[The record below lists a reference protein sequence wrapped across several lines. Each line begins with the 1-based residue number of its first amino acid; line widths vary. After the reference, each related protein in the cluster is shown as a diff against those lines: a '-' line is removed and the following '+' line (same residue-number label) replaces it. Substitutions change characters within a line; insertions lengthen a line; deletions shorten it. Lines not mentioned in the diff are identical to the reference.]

1 MMRHRAFARPRDARP
16 AAFLAVVVLAL
27 AVAGVG
33 CPCVNTVV
41 NDSPGLRWWLFSNF
55 AASRVCPEMLKRGV
69 PLKLA
74 LLGPNSVGRYF
85 PQQCGVHVDDNTR
98 TMRVDVT
105 GAGYAVLPLAKRVG
119 FYCGVSVEFSPDFHV
134 NDDAIYVWGRFN
146 RVLAPPDLR
155 LLGVESPVVSLA
167 TQTPLGNVATV
178 LGRSIVESELAR
190 GFTVVRLSDGD
201 DFTLGILQPPAR
213 PKRQFQT
220 GSDRVLL
227 ASDRTEV
234 HAASRD
240 YLGPFAIEQ
249 SGAALSVVLSVAGA
263 GTDYVVVDKATGD
276 AWLQPYEAAQ
286 PIGPPPAQPI
296 AFGDA
301 PPGETRRTFP
311 LDPGAYYVVI
321 ENRAPA
327 PAGPLGMPMPFE
339 PVAVVSYNVEV
350 GSR

>member
-1 MMRHRAFARPRDARP
+1 MKRAR
-16 AAFLAVVVLAL
+16 AFLALVVVAS

-33 CPCVNTVV
+33 CPCVNSVV
-41 NDSPGLRWWLFSNF
+41 NDSPSLRWWLFSSF

-85 PQQCGVHVDDNTR
+85 PQQCAVHVDDNAR

-105 GAGYAVLPLAKRVG
+105 GSGYALLPLARRVG
-119 FYCGVSVEFSPDFHV
+119 FYCGVSVEFAPDFHV

-146 RVLAPPDLR
+146 KVLTPPDLR
-155 LLGVESPVVSLA
+155 LLGVESSVVSLA

-178 LGRSIVESELAR
+178 LGRSVVESELAR

-220 GSDRVLL
+220 DGDHVLL

-240 YLGPFAIEQ
+240 YLGPFTIEQ
-249 SGAALSVVLSVAGA
+249 SGAALFVTLGVAGSGA
-263 GTDYVVVDKATGD
+263 DYLIVDKAMGD
-276 AWLQPYEAAQ
+276 AWLQSYEAAQ
-286 PIGPPPAQPI
+286 PIGPPPGQPI

-301 PPGETRRTFP
+301 PVGETRRSFP
-311 LDPGAYYVVI
+311 LDPGAYYLVV
-321 ENRAPA
+321 ENRTPA
-327 PAGPLGMPMPFE
+327 PAAAFGVAMPFE
-339 PVAVVSYNVEV
+339 PVSVVSYNVEV